1 MISLYLSLN
10 RSRFYIIKSMQ
21 TALFL
26 TVIVMSSL
34 PAFSYSAEI
43 VDRIIAVVNDEI
55 ITYTM
60 LNEAFKPYEKRIKAQ
75 NYPFTKE
82 MEIRFQFRERVI
94 NQMIDEKITE
104 QEVRR
109 LGIRVDN
116 SEIEAAIE
124 RTKSLNSFTDE
135 RLRMML
141 EKEGVTMEAYRK
153 NIRSE
158 LLRTRLIQYEVKSKI
173 IVTDGEIEAHFSA
186 NKADL
191 EEKTLEEATPE
202 IREKLYRAQVERKF
216 KKWIAALREKAHIKI
231 IQ

>member
-1 MISLYLSLN
+1 MISLYLSLCKN
-10 RSRFYIIKSMQ
+10 RFYIRKSLQ
-21 TALFL
+21 VALFF
-26 TVIVMSSL
+26 TVIGMSGL
-34 PAFSYSAEI
+34 PSYAYSAEI

-75 NYPFTKE
+75 NYQFTKE

-94 NQMIDEKITE
+94 NQMIDEKITK

-109 LGIRVDN
+109 LGIKVDN
-116 SEIEAAIE
+116 SEVEAAIE
-124 RTKSLNSFTDE
+124 RTKSINSINDE
-135 RLRMML
+135 KLRQML
-141 EKEGVTMEAYRK
+141 ENDGLNMKTYRK

-173 IVTDGEIEAHFSA
+173 IVTEDEIESYYKA
-186 NKADL
+186 NKSDF
-191 EEKTLEEATPE
+191 EEKTQDEATPE
-202 IREKLYRAQVERKF
+202 IREKLYKAQVERKF